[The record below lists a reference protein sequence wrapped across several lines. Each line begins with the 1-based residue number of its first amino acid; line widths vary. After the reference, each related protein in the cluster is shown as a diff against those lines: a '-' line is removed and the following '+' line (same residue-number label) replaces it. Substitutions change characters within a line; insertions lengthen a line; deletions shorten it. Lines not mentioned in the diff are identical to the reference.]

1 MYANNDIAL
10 DYSQYYGSK
19 SEHVGLDYSYANEYF
34 TKTKEEFNNL
44 DYRDLRFL
52 DLNANRFSDS
62 DNLIKYNAV
71 LKSDSY
77 EEYMDIANFSRVEE
91 LRARYNDIKRRVND
105 AESKKEKLSKESEK
119 AIEENTA
126 LENKLK
132 NELKELE
139 SENQKLNDENNRLRE
154 EYWENR
160 EIYDYILASKSWKYT
175 RWMRKD

>member
-1 MYANNDIAL
+1 MVDFDTNLVIL
-10 DYSQYYGSK
+10 GS
-19 SEHVGLDYSYANEYF
+19 S
-34 TKTKEEFNNL
+34 
-44 DYRDLRFL
+44 FL
-52 DLNANRFSDS
+52 SPQL
-62 DNLIKYNAV
+62 
-71 LKSDSY
+71 
-77 EEYMDIANFSRVEE
+77 
-91 LRARYNDIKRRVND
+91 
-105 AESKKEKLSKESEK
+105 KEKLSKESKK

-139 SENQKLNDENNRLRE
+139 SENQRLNDENNRLRE